1 MSGGLYPKFKRVQKE
16 HQKNK
21 TTWFHTVRWL
31 WCWKQ
36 GIEKMERTLRR
47 KSAWNKKCLRA
58 SHKNNC
64 VETGQIRCAPL
75 ACTLTNCC
83 TILPLK
89 QMRIRKLHIPVK
101 KMISNTPK
109 LLVRGS
115 TIDFLLSSLLK
126 DEPNREL
133 GKLPNV
139 VGLLVPV
146 FKIKRS
152 KLASYIGTSG
162 CFTRLEKLVKEKRFV
177 FYLCGTI
184 QIKKTFL
191 IKCLPYYWIIASK
204 SQLNCA
210 WV

>member
-1 MSGGLYPKFKRVQKE
+1 M
-16 HQKNK
+16 
-21 TTWFHTVRWL
+21 RWL

-36 GIEKMERTLRR
+36 RIEKMERTLRR

-64 VETGQIRCAPL
+64 VETGQICRAPL

-89 QMRIRKLHIPVK
+89 QMRIKKLHITVE

-162 CFTRLEKLVKEKRFV
+162 CFTRLQKLVKEKRFV

-184 QIKKTFL
+184 QIQKTFL
-191 IKCLPYYWIIASK
+191 IKCLLYNWIIASK

>member
-1 MSGGLYPKFKRVQKE
+1 MRLLKRSKIFSGGLYPKFKRVHKK

-21 TTWFHTVRWL
+21 TALFHIVRWL

-36 GIEKMERTLRR
+36 RIEKMERRTLRG

-83 TILPLK
+83 TILSLK
-89 QMRIRKLHIPVK
+89 QMRIKKLHISVK

-109 LLVRGS
+109 LLGRGS
-115 TIDFLLSSLLK
+115 TIGFLLSSLLK
-126 DEPNREL
+126 GGRNRDFFYTQA
-133 GKLPNV
+133 PPV
-139 VGLLVPV
+139 VPV
-146 FKIKRS
+146 TNMRY
-152 KLASYIGTSG
+152 A
-162 CFTRLEKLVKEKRFV
+162 
-177 FYLCGTI
+177 I
-184 QIKKTFL
+184 QIRKTFL
-191 IKCLPYYWIIASK
+191 IKCLLYYWIIASK
-204 SQLNCA
+204 SQFNCA

>member
-1 MSGGLYPKFKRVQKE
+1 
-16 HQKNK
+16 
-21 TTWFHTVRWL
+21 
-31 WCWKQ
+31 
-36 GIEKMERTLRR
+36 
-47 KSAWNKKCLRA
+47 
-58 SHKNNC
+58 
-64 VETGQIRCAPL
+64 
-75 ACTLTNCC
+75 
-83 TILPLK
+83 
-89 QMRIRKLHIPVK
+89 MRIKKLHISVK

-146 FKIKRS
+146 IKIQRA

-162 CFTRLEKLVKEKRFV
+162 CFKRLEKLVKEKHFV

-184 QIKKTFL
+184 QIQKTFL
-191 IKCLPYYWIIASK
+191 IKCLLDYALSN
-204 SQLNCA
+204 SAQLCMGLNQLVFINRA
-210 WV
+210 R

>member
-1 MSGGLYPKFKRVQKE
+1 M
-16 HQKNK
+16 
-21 TTWFHTVRWL
+21 
-31 WCWKQ
+31 
-36 GIEKMERTLRR
+36 
-47 KSAWNKKCLRA
+47 RA

-75 ACTLTNCC
+75 ACTLTNFC

-89 QMRIRKLHIPVK
+89 QMRIKKLHITVE
-101 KMISNTPK
+101 KMIFNTPK

-146 FKIKRS
+146 FKIQ
-152 KLASYIGTSG
+152 LASYIGTSG
-162 CFTRLEKLVKEKRFV
+162 CFTRLEKLVKEKHFV

-184 QIKKTFL
+184 QIQKTIL
-191 IKCLPYYWIIASK
+191 IKCLLYYWIMPSE
-204 SQLNCA
+204 SQLKCA

>member
-1 MSGGLYPKFKRVQKE
+1 
-16 HQKNK
+16 
-21 TTWFHTVRWL
+21 
-31 WCWKQ
+31 
-36 GIEKMERTLRR
+36 
-47 KSAWNKKCLRA
+47 
-58 SHKNNC
+58 
-64 VETGQIRCAPL
+64 
-75 ACTLTNCC
+75 
-83 TILPLK
+83 
-89 QMRIRKLHIPVK
+89 MRIKKLHISVK

-162 CFTRLEKLVKEKRFV
+162 CFTRLQKLVKEKRFV

-184 QIKKTFL
+184 QIQKTFL
-191 IKCLPYYWIIASK
+191 IKCLLYYWIIASK